1 MLLTVGV
8 PAGTA
13 APGPTPRDEPPPTER
28 PFLDV
33 REDAAARE
41 APGTPAQDALRR
53 SLGLHGVV
61 DVDPLTGTPRVV
73 ARLDGFLT
81 VRSDRGAVEIVLDY
95 VRANPGVFK
104 IDGDDLE
111 IGRAHV

>member
-1 MLLTVGV
+1 M
-8 PAGTA
+8 A
-13 APGPTPRDEPPPTER
+13 APAER

-41 APGTPAQDALRR
+41 APGTPAQEALRR
-53 SLGLHGVV
+53 SLGMHGVV

-81 VRSDRGAVEIVLDY
+81 EVVARVVNGCPYSDASE
-95 VRANPGVFK
+95 
-104 IDGDDLE
+104 
-111 IGRAHV
+111 